1 MKIAFRPFLLILGW
15 QASLSIHIVSAQY
28 SDYLAPRDAW
38 GNPNING
45 IWQAMGTA
53 HWDLETHESRAGPM
67 WQLGA
72 IGAIPGGVGAVEG
85 DEIPYTTA
93 GLAKKQENQAH
104 WLALDPVVRCYMP
117 GIPRPH

>member
-1 MKIAFRPFLLILGW
+1 MKIAFRPLLLILGW

-72 IGAIPGGVGAVEG
+72 IGAIPGGVG
-85 DEIPYTTA
+85 
-93 GLAKKQENQAH
+93 
-104 WLALDPVVRCYMP
+104 VV
-117 GIPRPH
+117 